1 MLPGLKGLK
10 LSMHFNGPCFI
21 TDKKHGSLSVYDMVF
36 NILTSGI
43 KFIQYREKEKPRQ
56 RIYEEAIKLRRLTR
70 DFNAVLIINDYA
82 DIALAVDADGVHL
95 GQEDLPLNAAREIMG
110 EKIIGIST
118 HNLEQAKAAEAGGAD
133 YIGFGPI
140 FHTTTKDAGKPVGID
155 GLSIVK
161 KNVNIPVV
169 AIGGIN
175 LDNIEAAI
183 SAGADAVAVASA
195 ICRGDSTENAER
207 FMRFFG
213 RQQA

>member
-1 MLPGLKGLK
+1 
-10 LSMHFNGPCFI
+10 MHFNGPCFI
-21 TDKKHGSLSVYDMVF
+21 TDKKHVSLSVYDVVF

-43 KFIQYREKEKPRQ
+43 KFIQYREKEKPRR
-56 RIYEEAIKLRRLTR
+56 RIYEEAIELRRLTR
-70 DFNAVLIINDYA
+70 NFNAVLIINDYA

-95 GQEDLPLNAAREIMG
+95 GQEDLPLNAARKIMG

-155 GLSIVK
+155 GLRLVK

-175 LDNIEAAI
+175 LDNIEAVVD
-183 SAGADAVAVASA
+183 AGADAVAVASA
-195 ICRGDSTENAER
+195 ICRGDSIKNAER

-213 RQQA
+213 RQQG